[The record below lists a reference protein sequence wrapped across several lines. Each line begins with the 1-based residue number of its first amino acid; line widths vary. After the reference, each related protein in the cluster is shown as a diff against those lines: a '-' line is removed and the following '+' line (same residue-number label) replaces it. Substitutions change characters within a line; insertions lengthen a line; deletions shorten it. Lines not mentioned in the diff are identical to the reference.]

1 MYDFIPS
8 VMKHSHPAFEAVKPN
23 IGSSFTSL
31 KFLKNENIKSHIWHY
46 HPEIELIF
54 VCGGSGKRQ
63 IGSNIS
69 YFSDGDLVL
78 MGTNLPHCGMTNENT
93 NNDYEMVIQFK
104 PDFLGEEIWT
114 LSEMQKIA
122 VLLEK
127 AKAGIVFSENIKKE
141 IGQKIVEMHE
151 SSSLDKLM
159 KFLKILEELASTNEY
174 RILNA
179 GKYYLQT
186 QVEDNERIN
195 HIFNFVKDHF
205 KEQISLEQISDL
217 ANMKVPSFC
226 RYFKK
231 ITNKTF
237 TQFVNEY
244 RITHSLKLLA
254 EQPLSITDV
263 CFESGFNNFS
273 YFNKTFKEY
282 TGKSPSQY
290 RKEFNYLID

>member
-1 MYDFIPS
+1 
-8 VMKHSHPAFEAVKPN
+8 MKHANPAFEAVKPN

-31 KFLKNENIKSHIWHY
+31 KFQRNENIKSHVWHY
-46 HPEIELIF
+46 HPEVELIF
-54 VCGGSGKRQ
+54 VCKGSGKRQ

-78 MGTNLPHCGMTNENT
+78 MGSNLPHCGLTNENT

-104 PDFLGEEIWT
+104 PDFLGENIWET
-114 LSEMQKIA
+114 PEMQRISA
-122 VLLEK
+122 LLEK
-127 AKAGIVFSENIKKE
+127 SKAGIVFNENIKKTV
-141 IGQKIVEMHE
+141 GKKIAHMHE
-151 SSSLDKLM
+151 TSSLNKLLN
-159 KFLKILEELASTNEY
+159 FLEILDELATTKDY

-195 HIFNFVKDHF
+195 HIFNYVKDHF
-205 KEQISLEQISDL
+205 KEQISLEEISDL

-254 EQPLSITDV
+254 EKPLSITEV

-282 TGKSPSQY
+282 IKKSPSQY
-290 RKEFNYLID
+290 RKEFNYFIE

>member
-1 MYDFIPS
+1 
-8 VMKHSHPAFEAVKPN
+8 MKHSHPAFEAVKPN

-31 KFLKNENIKSHIWHY
+31 KFLRNENIKSHVWHY

-78 MGTNLPHCGMTNENT
+78 MGSNLPHCGMTNENT

-104 PDFLGEEIWT
+104 PDFLGEHFFG
-114 LSEMQKIA
+114 LPEMQRISA
-122 VLLEK
+122 LLEK
-127 AKAGIVFSENIKKE
+127 SKAGIVFSENIKKE
-141 IGQKIVEMHE
+141 IGEKLVDMHE
-151 SSSLDKLM
+151 SSSWEKLV
-159 KFLKILEELASTNEY
+159 KFLEILDALASTSDY

-195 HIFNFVKDHF
+195 LIFNYVKDHF
-205 KEQISLEQISDL
+205 KEQITLEQVADL
-217 ANMKVPSFC
+217 ANMRVPSFC

-254 EQPLSITDV
+254 EQPLSITEV

-282 TGKSPSQY
+282 TQKSPSQY
-290 RKEFNYLID
+290 RKEFNFLID

>member
-1 MYDFIPS
+1 
-8 VMKHSHPAFEAVKPN
+8 MKHSHPAFEAVKPN

-31 KFLKNENIKSHIWHY
+31 KFLRNENIKSHVWHY

-78 MGTNLPHCGMTNENT
+78 MGSNLPHCGMTNENT

-104 PDFLGEEIWT
+104 PDFLGENFFE
-114 LSEMQKIA
+114 LPEMQKISA
-122 VLLEK
+122 LLEK
-127 AKAGIVFSENIKKE
+127 SKAGIVFSENIKKQ
-141 IGQKIVEMHE
+141 IGQQIVVMHE
-151 SSSLDKLM
+151 SASLEKLM
-159 KFLKILEELASTNEY
+159 KFLEILDALASTLDY

-195 HIFNFVKDHF
+195 LIFNYVKDHF
-205 KEQISLEQISDL
+205 KEQITLEQVADL
-217 ANMKVPSFC
+217 ANMRVPSFC

-254 EQPLSITDV
+254 EQPLSITEV

-282 TGKSPSQY
+282 IQKSPSQY
-290 RKEFNYLID
+290 RKEFNFLIE

>member
-1 MYDFIPS
+1 
-8 VMKHSHPAFEAVKPN
+8 MKHANPAFEAINPN

-31 KFLKNENIKSHIWHY
+31 KFQRNENIKSHVWHY
-46 HPEIELIF
+46 HPEVELIF
-54 VCGGSGKRQ
+54 VCKGSGKRQ

-78 MGTNLPHCGMTNENT
+78 IGSNLPHCGLTNENT

-104 PDFLGEEIWT
+104 PDFLGENIWET
-114 LSEMQKIA
+114 PEMQRISA
-122 VLLEK
+122 LLEK
-127 AKAGIVFSENIKKE
+127 SKAGIVFEENIKKTV
-141 IGQKIVEMHE
+141 GKKIADMHE
-151 SSSLDKLM
+151 MSSLNKLLT
-159 KFLKILEELASTNEY
+159 FLEILDELATTQEY

-195 HIFNFVKDHF
+195 HIFNYVKDHF
-205 KEQISLEQISDL
+205 KEQISLEEIADL

-254 EQPLSITDV
+254 EQPLSITEV

-282 TGKSPSQY
+282 IKKSPSQY
-290 RKEFNYLID
+290 RKEFNYFME

>member
-1 MYDFIPS
+1 
-8 VMKHSHPAFEAVKPN
+8 MKHHNPAFEAINPN

-31 KFLKNENIKSHIWHY
+31 KFQRNENIKSHVWHY
-46 HPEIELIF
+46 HPEIELIL
-54 VCGGSGKRQ
+54 VKGGSGKRQ

-69 YFSDGDLVL
+69 YFTEGDLVL
-78 MGTNLPHCGMTNENT
+78 IGSNLPHCGLTNENT

-104 PDFLGEEIWT
+104 PDFLGEKIWENP
-114 LSEMQKIA
+114 EMKKIHTM
-122 VLLEK
+122 LEK
-127 AKAGIVFSENIKKE
+127 SKSGMVFGDDVKKIMRKKISLMHQSESLEKLLKFFE
-141 IGQKIVEMHE
+141 ILHE
-151 SSSLDKLM
+151 LSVTDD
-159 KFLKILEELASTNEY
+159 Y

-195 HIFNFVKDHF
+195 HIFNYVKDHF
-205 KEQISLEQISDL
+205 KEQITLDEIAGL

-254 EQPLSITDV
+254 EKPLSITDV

-282 TGKSPSQY
+282 IKKSPSQY
-290 RKEFNYLID
+290 RKEFNYVME

>member
-1 MYDFIPS
+1 
-8 VMKHSHPAFEAVKPN
+8 MKHSNPAFEAVKPN

-31 KFLKNENIKSHIWHY
+31 KFLRNENIKSHVWHY

-54 VCGGSGKRQ
+54 VYKGSGKRQ

-78 MGTNLPHCGMTNENT
+78 IGSNLPHCGMTNENT
-93 NNDYEMVIQFK
+93 NNEYEMVLQFK
-104 PDFLGEEIWT
+104 PDFLGETMWET
-114 LSEMQKIA
+114 PEMQKISG
-122 VLLEK
+122 LLEK
-127 AKAGIVFSENIKKE
+127 SKAGIVFGEKVKKE
-141 IGQKIVEMHE
+141 IGEKIVAMHE
-151 SSSLDKLM
+151 AISFKRLIC
-159 KFLKILEELASTNEY
+159 FLEILEELATTQDY

-195 HIFNFVKDHF
+195 MIFNYVKDHF
-205 KEQISLEQISDL
+205 REQITLEDVADL

-237 TQFVNEY
+237 THFVNEY

-254 EQPLSITDV
+254 EQPLSITEV

-282 TGKSPSQY
+282 IKKSPSQY
-290 RKEFNYLID
+290 RKEFNYFME

>member
-1 MYDFIPS
+1 
-8 VMKHSHPAFEAVKPN
+8 MKHANPAFEAIKPN

-31 KFLKNENIKSHIWHY
+31 KFQRNENIKSHVWHY
-46 HPEIELIF
+46 HPEVELIF
-54 VCGGSGKRQ
+54 VCKGSGKRQ

-78 MGTNLPHCGMTNENT
+78 IGSNLPHCGLTNENT

-104 PDFLGEEIWT
+104 PDFLGENIWDT
-114 LSEMQKIA
+114 PEMHRISA
-122 VLLEK
+122 LLEK
-127 AKAGIVFSENIKKE
+127 SKAGIVFNENIKKTV
-141 IGQKIVEMHE
+141 GKKIADMHE
-151 SSSLDKLM
+151 MSSLNKLLN
-159 KFLKILEELASTNEY
+159 FLEILDELATTQDY

-195 HIFNFVKDHF
+195 HIFNYVKDHF
-205 KEQISLEQISDL
+205 KEQITLEEIADL

-254 EQPLSITDV
+254 EQPLSITEV

-282 TGKSPSQY
+282 IKKSPSQY
-290 RKEFNYLID
+290 RKEFNYFME

>member
-1 MYDFIPS
+1 
-8 VMKHSHPAFEAVKPN
+8 MKHSHPAFEAVKPN

-31 KFLKNENIKSHIWHY
+31 KFLRNENIKSHVWHY

-78 MGTNLPHCGMTNENT
+78 MGSNLPHCGMTNENT

-104 PDFLGEEIWT
+104 PDFLGEHFFG
-114 LSEMQKIA
+114 LPEMQRISA
-122 VLLEK
+122 LLEK
-127 AKAGIVFSENIKKE
+127 SKAGIVFSENIKKE
-141 IGQKIVEMHE
+141 IGEKIVEMHE
-151 SSSLDKLM
+151 SSSLEKLV
-159 KFLKILEELASTNEY
+159 KFLEILDTLASTSDY

-195 HIFNFVKDHF
+195 LIFNYVKDHF
-205 KEQISLEQISDL
+205 KEQITLEQVADL
-217 ANMKVPSFC
+217 ANMRVPSFC

-254 EQPLSITDV
+254 EQPLSITEI

-282 TGKSPSQY
+282 TQKSPSQY
-290 RKEFNYLID
+290 RKEFNFLID

>member
-1 MYDFIPS
+1 
-8 VMKHSHPAFEAVKPN
+8 MKHANPAFEAIKPN

-31 KFLKNENIKSHIWHY
+31 KFQRNENIKSHVWHY
-46 HPEIELIF
+46 HPEVELIF
-54 VCGGSGKRQ
+54 VCKGSGKRQ

-78 MGTNLPHCGMTNENT
+78 IGSNLPHCGLTNENT

-104 PDFLGEEIWT
+104 PDFLGENIWET
-114 LSEMQKIA
+114 PEMQRISA
-122 VLLEK
+122 LLEK
-127 AKAGIVFSENIKKE
+127 SKAGIVFNENIKKTV
-141 IGQKIVEMHE
+141 GKKIADMHE
-151 SSSLDKLM
+151 MSSLNKLLN
-159 KFLKILEELASTNEY
+159 FLEILDELATTQDY

-195 HIFNFVKDHF
+195 HIFNYVKDHF
-205 KEQISLEQISDL
+205 KEQITLEEIADL

-254 EQPLSITDV
+254 EQPLSITEV

-282 TGKSPSQY
+282 IKKSPSQY
-290 RKEFNYLID
+290 RKEFNYFME

>member
-1 MYDFIPS
+1 
-8 VMKHSHPAFEAVKPN
+8 MKHSNPSFEAIKPN

-31 KFLKNENIKSHIWHY
+31 KFLTNENIKSHVWHY
-46 HPEIELIF
+46 HPEVELIY
-54 VCGGSGKRQ
+54 VCKGSGKRQ

-78 MGTNLPHCGMTNENT
+78 IGSNLPHCGLTNENT
-93 NNDYEMVIQFK
+93 NNEYEMVIQFN
-104 PDFLGEEIWT
+104 PDFLGEAIWET
-114 LSEMQKIA
+114 PEMQRI
-122 VLLEK
+122 VSLLEK
-127 AKAGIVFSENIKKE
+127 SKAGIVFGDDVKKE
-141 IGQKIVEMHE
+141 VGKKILDMHE
-151 SSSLDKLM
+151 SSSLDRLIR
-159 KFLKILEELASTNEY
+159 FLGILDELALTQDC

-186 QVEDNERIN
+186 QVEDNDRIN
-195 HIFNFVKDHF
+195 VIFNYVKDHF
-205 KEQISLEQISDL
+205 REQMTLEEIADL

-254 EQPLSITDV
+254 EQPLSITEV

-282 TGKSPSQY
+282 VKKSPSQY
-290 RKEFNYLID
+290 RKEFNYFIE

>member
-1 MYDFIPS
+1 
-8 VMKHSHPAFEAVKPN
+8 MKHANPAFEAIKPN

-31 KFLKNENIKSHIWHY
+31 KFQRNENIKSHVWHY
-46 HPEIELIF
+46 HPEVELIF
-54 VCGGSGKRQ
+54 VCKGSGKRQ

-78 MGTNLPHCGMTNENT
+78 IGSNLPHCGLTNENT

-104 PDFLGEEIWT
+104 PDFLGENIWET
-114 LSEMQKIA
+114 PEMQRIST
-122 VLLEK
+122 LLEK
-127 AKAGIVFSENIKKE
+127 SKAGIVFNENIKKTV
-141 IGQKIVEMHE
+141 GKKIADMHE
-151 SSSLDKLM
+151 MSSLNKLLN
-159 KFLKILEELASTNEY
+159 FLEILDELATTQDY

-195 HIFNFVKDHF
+195 HIFNYVKDHF
-205 KEQISLEQISDL
+205 KEQITLEEIADL

-254 EQPLSITDV
+254 EQPLSITEV

-282 TGKSPSQY
+282 KKSPSQY
-290 RKEFNYLID
+290 RKEFNYFME

>member
-1 MYDFIPS
+1 
-8 VMKHSHPAFEAVKPN
+8 MKHSHPAFEAVKPN

-31 KFLKNENIKSHIWHY
+31 KFLRNENIKSHVWHY
-46 HPEIELIF
+46 HPEVELIF

-69 YFSDGDLVL
+69 YFTEGDLVL
-78 MGTNLPHCGMTNENT
+78 MGSNLPHCGMTNENT
-93 NNDYEMVIQFK
+93 KNDYEMVIQFK
-104 PDFLGEEIWT
+104 PDFLGETIWE
-114 LSEMQKIA
+114 LPEMQRIA
-122 VLLEK
+122 NLLEK
-127 AKAGIVFSENIKKE
+127 SKAGIVFSENVKKI
-141 IGQKIVEMHE
+141 IGKKIVEMHE
-151 SSSLDKLM
+151 SSSLERLVKFIEILDK
-159 KFLKILEELASTNEY
+159 LASTQDY

-195 HIFNFVKDHF
+195 IIFNYVKDHF
-205 KEQISLEQISDL
+205 KEQITLEEIADL

-254 EQPLSITDV
+254 EQPLSITEV

-282 TGKSPSQY
+282 IKKTPSQY
-290 RKEFNYLID
+290 RKEFNYFME

>member
-1 MYDFIPS
+1 
-8 VMKHSHPAFEAVKPN
+8 
-23 IGSSFTSL
+23 
-31 KFLKNENIKSHIWHY
+31 
-46 HPEIELIF
+46 
-54 VCGGSGKRQ
+54 
-63 IGSNIS
+63 
-69 YFSDGDLVL
+69 

-104 PDFLGEEIWT
+104 PDFLGQEIWA
-114 LSEMQKIA
+114 LPEMQKIS

-127 AKAGIVFSENIKKE
+127 AKAGIVFSEKIKKQVGE
-141 IGQKIVEMHE
+141 KIVEMHH
-151 SSSLDKLM
+151 SDSFSKLM
-159 KFLKILEELASTNEY
+159 KFLSILDELASTNEY

-186 QVEDNERIN
+186 QMEDNERIN
-195 HIFNFVKDHF
+195 HIFNYVKDHF
-205 KEQISLEQISDL
+205 KEQITLNEMADL
-217 ANMKVPSFC
+217 SSMKVPSFC

-237 TQFVNEY
+237 THFVNEY

-254 EQPLSITDV
+254 EQPLSITEV

-273 YFNKTFKEY
+273 YFNKTFKEF

-290 RKEFNYLID
+290 RKEFNYLIE

>member
-1 MYDFIPS
+1 
-8 VMKHSHPAFEAVKPN
+8 MKHSHPSFEAVKPN

-31 KFLKNENIKSHIWHY
+31 KFLRNENIKSHVWHY
-46 HPEIELIF
+46 HPEVELIF

-69 YFSDGDLVL
+69 YFTDGDLVL
-78 MGTNLPHCGMTNENT
+78 MGSNLPHCGMTNENT
-93 NNDYEMVIQFK
+93 KNDYEMVIQFK
-104 PDFLGEEIWT
+104 PDFLGETIWE
-114 LSEMQKIA
+114 LPEMQRIA
-122 VLLEK
+122 SLLEK
-127 AKAGIVFSENIKKE
+127 SKAGIVFSENVKKT
-141 IGQKIVEMHE
+141 IGKKIVEMHE
-151 SSSLDKLM
+151 SSSLERLV
-159 KFLKILEELASTNEY
+159 KFIEILDTLASTQDY

-195 HIFNFVKDHF
+195 IIFNYVKDHF
-205 KEQISLEQISDL
+205 KEQITLEEIADL
-217 ANMKVPSFC
+217 ANMKIPSFC

-254 EQPLSITDV
+254 EQPLSITEV

-282 TGKSPSQY
+282 IQKSPSQY
-290 RKEFNYLID
+290 RKEFNYFME

>member
-1 MYDFIPS
+1 
-8 VMKHSHPAFEAVKPN
+8 MKHSTPAFEAVKPN

-31 KFLKNENIKSHIWHY
+31 KFLRNENIKSHVWHY
-46 HPEIELIF
+46 HPEVELIF
-54 VCGGSGKRQ
+54 VCKGSGKRQ

-78 MGTNLPHCGMTNENT
+78 MGSNLPHCGMTNENT

-104 PDFLGEEIWT
+104 PDFLGETIWE
-114 LSEMQKIA
+114 LPEMQRIA
-122 VLLEK
+122 NLLEK
-127 AKAGIVFSENIKKE
+127 AKAGIVFSENIKKT
-141 IGQKIVEMHE
+141 IGKKIVEMHE
-151 SSSLDKLM
+151 SSSLERLV
-159 KFLKILEELASTNEY
+159 KFIEILDSLASTSDY

-195 HIFNFVKDHF
+195 LIFNYVKDHF
-205 KEQISLEQISDL
+205 KEQITLEEISDL

-254 EQPLSITDV
+254 EQPLSITEV

-282 TGKSPSQY
+282 IKKSPSQY
-290 RKEFNYLID
+290 RKEFNFFIE

>member
-1 MYDFIPS
+1 
-8 VMKHSHPAFEAVKPN
+8 MKHSNPAFEAVKPN

-31 KFLKNENIKSHIWHY
+31 RFLRNENIKSHVWHY
-46 HPEIELIF
+46 HPEVELIF

-69 YFSDGDLVL
+69 YFTEGDLVM
-78 MGTNLPHCGMTNENT
+78 MGSNLPHCGMTNENT

-104 PDFLGEEIWT
+104 PDFLGEFVWE
-114 LSEMQKIA
+114 LPELHRIA
-122 VLLEK
+122 QLLERS
-127 AKAGIVFSENIKKE
+127 KAGIVFGENVKKTV
-141 IGQKIVEMHE
+141 GTLVVEMHE
-151 SSSLDKLM
+151 SSSLQRLVR
-159 KFLKILEELASTNEY
+159 FLEILDILASTQDY

-195 HIFNFVKDHF
+195 HIFNYVKDHF
-205 KEQISLEQISDL
+205 REQLTLEEIAEL

-254 EQPLSITDV
+254 EKPLSITEV

-282 TGKSPSQY
+282 IHKSPSQY
-290 RKEFNYLID
+290 RKEFHHFME

>member
-1 MYDFIPS
+1 
-8 VMKHSHPAFEAVKPN
+8 MKHSHPAFEAVKPN
-23 IGSSFTSL
+23 LGSSFTSL
-31 KFLKNENIKSHIWHY
+31 KFLKNENFKSHVWHY

-93 NNDYEMVIQFK
+93 NNDFEMVIQFK
-104 PDFLGEEIWT
+104 PDFLGENIWE
-114 LSEMQKIA
+114 LPEMHKIS

-141 IGQKIVEMHE
+141 VGQKIVEMHE
-151 SSSLDKLM
+151 ASSLDKLI
-159 KFLKILEELASTNEY
+159 KFLKILEDLASTQEY

-195 HIFNFVKDHF
+195 HIFNHVKDHF
-205 KEQISLEQISDL
+205 KEQITLDEIADL

-254 EQPLSITDV
+254 EQPLSITEV

-273 YFNKTFKEY
+273 YFNKTFKEF

-290 RKEFNYLID
+290 RKQFNYLIE

>member
-1 MYDFIPS
+1 
-8 VMKHSHPAFEAVKPN
+8 MKHSHPAFEAVKPN

-31 KFLKNENIKSHIWHY
+31 KFLRNENIKSHVWHY

-78 MGTNLPHCGMTNENT
+78 MGSNLPHCGMTNENT

-104 PDFLGEEIWT
+104 PDFLGEHFFG
-114 LSEMQKIA
+114 LPEMQRISA
-122 VLLEK
+122 LLEK
-127 AKAGIVFSENIKKE
+127 SKAGIVFSENIKKE
-141 IGQKIVEMHE
+141 IGEKIVEMHE
-151 SSSLDKLM
+151 SSSLEKLA
-159 KFLKILEELASTNEY
+159 KFLEILDALASTSDY

-195 HIFNFVKDHF
+195 LIFNYVKDHF
-205 KEQISLEQISDL
+205 KEQITLEQVADL
-217 ANMKVPSFC
+217 ANMRVPSFC

-254 EQPLSITDV
+254 EQPLSITEV

-282 TGKSPSQY
+282 TQKSPSQY
-290 RKEFNYLID
+290 RKEFNFLID

>member
-1 MYDFIPS
+1 
-8 VMKHSHPAFEAVKPN
+8 MKHSHPAFEAIHPT

-31 KFLKNENIKSHIWHY
+31 KFLTNENIKSHVWHY
-46 HPEIELIF
+46 HPEIELIY
-54 VCGGSGKRQ
+54 VCKGSGKRQ

-78 MGTNLPHCGMTNENT
+78 IGSNLPHCGLTNEHT

-104 PDFLGEEIWT
+104 PDFLGEAIWKT
-114 LSEMQKIA
+114 PEMQRIA
-122 VLLEK
+122 GLLEK
-127 AKAGIVFSENIKKE
+127 SKAGLVFGEDIKNEVGKR
-141 IGQKIVEMHE
+141 ILDMHE
-151 SSSLDKLM
+151 SSSLDRLI
-159 KFLKILEELASTNEY
+159 KFLGILEELAVTQDC

-195 HIFNFVKDHF
+195 VIFNYVKDHF
-205 KEQISLEQISDL
+205 REQITLEEIADL

-244 RITHSLKLLA
+244 RITHSLKLLS
-254 EQPLSITDV
+254 EQPLSITEI

-282 TGKSPSQY
+282 IKKSPSQY
-290 RKEFNYLID
+290 RKEFNYLIE

>member
-1 MYDFIPS
+1 
-8 VMKHSHPAFEAVKPN
+8 MKHSHPSFEAIKPN

-31 KFLKNENIKSHIWHY
+31 KFLANENIKSHVWHY
-46 HPEIELIF
+46 HPEIELIH
-54 VCGGSGKRQ
+54 VCKGSGKRQ

-78 MGTNLPHCGMTNENT
+78 IGSNLPHCGLTNENT
-93 NNDYEMVIQFK
+93 NNEYEMVIQFK
-104 PDFLGEEIWT
+104 PDFLGEALWAT
-114 LSEMQKIA
+114 PEMQRI
-122 VLLEK
+122 VSLLEK
-127 AKAGIVFSENIKKE
+127 SKAGIVFGDAVKKE
-141 IGQKIVEMHE
+141 VGRKIAEMHE
-151 SSSLDKLM
+151 SSSLDRLIR
-159 KFLKILEELASTNEY
+159 FLGILDELGSTQDC

-186 QVEDNERIN
+186 QVEDNDRIN
-195 HIFNFVKDHF
+195 VIFNYVKDHF
-205 KEQISLEQISDL
+205 REQMTLEEIADL

-254 EQPLSITDV
+254 EQPMSITEV

-282 TGKSPSQY
+282 VKKSPSQY
-290 RKEFNYLID
+290 RKEFNYFME